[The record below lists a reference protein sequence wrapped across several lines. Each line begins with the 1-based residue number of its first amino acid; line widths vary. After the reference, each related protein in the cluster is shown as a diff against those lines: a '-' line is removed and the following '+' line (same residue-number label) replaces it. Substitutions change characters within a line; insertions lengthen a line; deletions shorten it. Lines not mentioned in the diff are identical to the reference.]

1 MFWLADLIC
10 VVSVFQCLTCA
21 GLEVT
26 RVALVDSSGHCVL
39 DELVKPPNPIIDYY
53 TMYTHTHTQR
63 YSLTHRHTHTHTQIL
78 THSQTHT
85 HTQILTHRHTH
96 RHTDTHSLTDTHR
109 HTLTHTHMF
118 MCRSAVLCVIE
129 CVSQVLRNHA
139 SDPRARLH
147 VSGRRSVQTAA
158 AAAAGRCAGRSLS
171 ERRPA
176 CLTRTLYFTII
187 RILVFSM
194 CSSALVSVTAPVFF
208 KL

>member
-1 MFWLADLIC
+1 M
-10 VVSVFQCLTCA
+10 FQCLTCA

-39 DELVKPPNPIIDYY
+39 DELVKPPQPHHRLLHHVH
-53 TMYTHTHTQR
+53 THTHR
-63 YSLTHRHTHTHTQIL
+63 YSLTHRHTHTHRYSL
-78 THSQTHT
+78 TDRHTHT
-85 HTQILTHRHTH
+85 HTT
-96 RHTDTHSLTDTHR
+96 
-109 HTLTHTHMF
+109 F
-118 MCRSAVLCVIE
+118 MCRSALLCVIE

-139 SDPRARLH
+139 SDPRTRLH

-187 RILVFSM
+187 RI
-194 CSSALVSVTAPVFF
+194 
-208 KL
+208 

>member
-1 MFWLADLIC
+1 M
-10 VVSVFQCLTCA
+10 
-21 GLEVT
+21 
-26 RVALVDSSGHCVL
+26 ALVDSSGHCVL

-53 TMYTHTHTQR
+53 TMYTHTQILTH
-63 YSLTHRHTHTHTQIL
+63 SLTDTHTD

-96 RHTDTHSLTDTHR
+96 THTHTDTHSH
-109 HTLTHTHMF
+109 THTF

-176 CLTRTLYFTII
+176 RLTRTLYFTII
-187 RILVFSM
+187 RIFVFSI
-194 CSSALVSVTAPVFF
+194 
-208 KL
+208 